1 MKKLSKSSIFI
12 LMAVIILLQ
21 YVSPILA
28 ATDTL
33 AEKKELVSLTSAKV
47 VAVDDQTVTVDLK
60 LTADNA
66 TQQAEKATIGFDNK
80 TVELKEVVNQT
91 ATSKNQY
98 ALANNEITAEIA
110 AAVNQEANDILVKV
124 SRMSLKGVSTLQIT
138 SGTSTTILDVSDVT
152 QLPEKA
158 SSTSESSEKSS
169 EATGVASSDAKTST
183 TETAATNLT
192 TKIQANADE
201 DTTLNDISQ
210 YLPDDLKGSI
220 FDSIILSYK
229 DSSGKEVDPLDFP
242 ADGKI
247 DFTYN
252 WSIPNELKDG
262 YQLKD
267 GDYFTFKLPDNLAY
281 RIATGSLGDY
291 ADYAIHA
298 DHTVTLTFKN
308 VTGMHDIRGTF
319 YYNQATVG
327 TNEPGK
333 IKIDVPIKAGSNTV
347 EVIIKPTGGT
357 SIAKTGKVDK
367 ANNPNQIFW
376 DVTINTN
383 GNKLTNAKVSDAFP
397 EGNTYSSVIVYPL
410 TIDTKGNVTG
420 KGTPLVAGT
429 DYIVDASGTVTLIG
443 KYAETYQAFQ
453 LSYTTTIEDDQKL
466 ADGGSVIFK
475 NTATLTNA
483 GKDLPASAEVTATY
497 GKLLAKY
504 YDKEDKDGQ
513 QVFNWHIDYNA
524 GEKTLPVG
532 TYFVDTLDGDQVF
545 YKTPV
550 VTNTAG
556 KALDPSLY
564 VISYDTTKKV
574 MKVTFPNGL
583 NQQIKVAYKSQV
595 TVPLNDDG
603 STKINNTVTGSNQE
617 AHAGQDG
624 VASQGLV
631 KSLTEVDYTNRV
643 VTWSLAINN
652 GRQIMSNWSLYENIP
667 TGLTVD
673 KTSFKFTDKVTNEDL
688 KLGIDYAVTDTDKG
702 FTITFLGDLEIKRS
716 NNFVFTFKTAFET
729 QALAENNKKWI
740 NTAVMNW
747 TDKFNKPHKNTG
759 TADFKPRDDY
769 FYDGSKGGSY
779 NAINKDI
786 TWNVYTNLNQRS
798 LKGATISDPIPDD
811 QAFVA
816 GSAKLY
822 FADITK
828 GGGLTNLKEVT
839 DVTPTYD
846 KATKTLSVN
855 LPEGSTTAYQLTFKT
870 SLKDKVI
877 DKTTYTNTAT
887 YENDG
892 KENKLNGSASV
903 SNGGNVVGKTGQ
915 QDPTDSAYALWS
927 IWVNK
932 AQSSVNNVVVKDVPS
947 SNQSVI
953 EDSIKVYGSTISQD
967 GKDVK
972 KDLTNV
978 LELNKDYSVD
988 LQTESGN
995 GTQVLEIKFLHKI
1008 DTAYLIEYRAFI
1020 NSSLVNDKLTNKVS
1034 VSATGEKQVDGNVV
1048 GTTEVIN
1055 NGGSSTAKNVNLVL
1069 TKVDQDNNKVVLH
1082 GVKFEL
1088 YAVSAGKKGS
1098 LLRTG
1103 TTDDKGKITWGNLK
1117 SGDYFLVETAAIN
1130 GYEIPTDLAAGKKI
1144 TLKANQVD
1152 DNNNFQLTQTNEKA
1166 KTSVSGAKVWED
1178 NNNSEGLRPASIKVN
1193 LLADGK
1199 MVQSKDV
1206 SQATNWTFT
1215 FDNLLKYKDDGTTP
1229 VVYTVTEDSVPN
1241 YTSTIDQSDLKNI
1254 KVTNARTPEVLSVKG
1269 TKIWDDKDN
1278 QDGIRPDSI
1287 VVNLLANGVKVT
1299 DKVVKATDNWAYTF
1313 DSLPKYKDGQAITYT
1328 VTENSVD
1335 GYSTT
1340 IEGYDLI
1347 NKRTPSETSASVTK
1361 AWDDNNNQD
1370 GIRPTSIEVQLYA
1383 NDKAVG
1389 EPVTLDANN
1398 NWTFTFTKLAL
1409 KSKGQVIVY
1418 TVKETSH
1425 VTGYT
1430 TTVDDHDKGNIII
1443 TNTHIPEL
1451 IQVNGTKTWKD
1462 KDNQDGLRPDAI
1474 KVNLLANGEQIDSK
1488 TVTSNDNWAY
1498 SFIDLPKFD
1507 NGTEITYTITEDQ
1520 VDGYST
1526 TVDGYDLTN
1535 NYSPLETSITVT
1547 KSWNDSNDQDG
1558 LRPASIKVQL
1568 YADGKASGNPVAIS
1582 EKNNWT
1588 TTFDHL
1594 DKNAKG
1600 KEIVYTVK
1608 EVDQIDGYTATI
1620 DDSNKGNVIITNTH
1634 TPEVT
1639 KVSGTKTWDDKN
1651 NQDGIRPSKITVNL
1665 LADGKKVATKVV
1677 TVDNDWRYT
1686 FANLPKFNNGK
1697 TINYEIT
1704 EDAVKG
1710 YVVKVAGY
1718 NLINTHTV
1726 KSNIP
1731 VKLTDKS
1738 KKLPKTSDSVN
1749 PFYELFGFIMITI
1762 AGFGIFIAK
1771 KRIS

>member
-1 MKKLSKSSIFI
+1 
-12 LMAVIILLQ
+12 MAVIILLQ

-183 TETAATNLT
+183 TESAATNLT
-192 TKIQANADE
+192 TEKQANADE
-201 DTTLNDISQ
+201 DTTPNDISQ
-210 YLPDDLKGSI
+210 YLPDNLNGSI
-220 FDSIILSYK
+220 FDSIRLSYQ

-291 ADYAIHA
+291 ADYAINA

-308 VTGMHDIRGTF
+308 VTGMHDISGTF
-319 YYNQATVG
+319 NYNQATVE

-383 GNKLTNAKVSDAFP
+383 GNKLTNAKVSDVFP

-410 TIDTKGNVTG
+410 TIDIKGNVTG

-453 LSYTTTIEDDQKL
+453 LSYTTTIEDYQKL
-466 ADGGSVIFK
+466 ADGGSVKFK

-532 TYFVDTLDGDQVF
+532 TNFVDTLDGDQVF
-545 YKTPV
+545 YGTPV
-550 VTNTAG
+550 VTDTAG
-556 KALDPSLY
+556 KELNPSLY
-564 VISYDTTKKV
+564 DISYDTTNKV
-574 MKVTFPNGL
+574 MTVTFPNGL

-603 STKINNTVTGSNQE
+603 STKINNTVTGSKQE
-617 AHAGQDG
+617 AHAGKDG

-652 GRQIMSNWSLYENIP
+652 GRQIMSNWSLDENIP

-673 KTSFKFTDKVTNEDL
+673 KTSFKFTDKVTNKDL
-688 KLGIDYAVTDTDKG
+688 TLGTDYAVTDTDKG
-702 FTITFLGDLEIKRS
+702 FTITFLGDLKIKTS

-729 QALAENNKKWI
+729 QALAENNKKWT

-747 TDKFNKPHKNTG
+747 TDKFNNPHKNTG

-769 FYDGSKGGSY
+769 FYDGRKGGSY
-779 NAINKDI
+779 NAINKEI

-828 GGGLTNLKEVT
+828 GGDLTNLKEVT

-846 KATKTLSVN
+846 EATKTLSVN
-855 LPEGSTTAYQLTFKT
+855 LPEGSTKAYQLTFKT

-877 DKTTYTNTAT
+877 DKATYTNTAT
-887 YENDG
+887 YANDG

-953 EDSIKVYGSTISQD
+953 EDSIKVYGTTISQD

-988 LQTESGN
+988 LQTNSDN
-995 GTQVLEIKFLHKI
+995 GTQVLVIKFLHKI

-1020 NSSLVNDKLTNKVS
+1020 NSSLVNDKLTNTVY
-1034 VSATGEKQVDGNVV
+1034 VSATGEKPVDRNVV
-1048 GTTEVIN
+1048 GTTQVIS

-1069 TKVDQDNNKVVLH
+1069 TKVDQDNNKVVLQ

-1269 TKIWDDKDN
+1269 IKIWDDKDN

-1507 NGTEITYTITEDQ
+1507 NGTEITYTISEDQ

-1568 YADGKASGNPVAIS
+1568 YADGKASGNPVALS

-1710 YVVKVAGY
+1710 YVAKVAGY

-1762 AGFGIFIAK
+1762 AGFGTFIAK